1 MKRYLI
7 LALSLLLLLKIVT
20 SKIIDLRFKK
30 ICPLVQTSTQISS
43 KEAEVFFAHWVEYI
57 NRGYMAKVPE
67 GFAFDDQNI
76 SERIPWIVKLWFDK
90 NCINPE
96 RFYYTEQRMRT
107 ILKAYEMRK
116 HNQRV
121 IDVLR
126 SQMNDD
132 MDDKQKLWYQ
142 NLIEEQEQMS
152 KIEGVT
158 DEELSIIEGREA
170 QIRDVLR

>member
-7 LALSLLLLLKIVT
+7 LALTLLLVLKIIT
-20 SKIIDLRFKK
+20 SRIIDLRFSK

-43 KEAEVFFAHWVEYI
+43 KEAEVFFANWVEYI

-67 GFAFDDQNI
+67 DFAFDNQNTF
-76 SERIPWIVKLWFDK
+76 ERIPWIVKLWFDK

-107 ILKAYEMRK
+107 ILKAYEMKK

-121 IDVLR
+121 IEVLK
-126 SQMNDD
+126 SQMNED
-132 MDDKQKLWYQ
+132 MDEKQKQWYQ
-142 NLIEEQEQMS
+142 DLIEEQEQMS

-158 DEELSIIEGREA
+158 DEELSIIEGREN